1 MKKFLR
7 NFIVMAVAFAL
18 FLGIVNEIQVSA
30 KSSPKL
36 NKKKVTIEVG
46 GTYTLKVTGTTA
58 KVKWS
63 STNKKIAT
71 VKNGKVTAKSA
82 GKCTIKAKVSGKTLK
97 CKVTVKAKTG
107 PVADDDAFY
116 SSVAKMVKKA
126 DKNLNVTAMNSKD
139 IHTNRVI
146 VGGEPDLTGIDPSK
160 IIETPWG
167 DHIIQFDDALTAQTF
182 ISTQSKNKKVTFV
195 EEDQYFVI
203 DEISPVSEASN
214 VGSWG
219 TGYIEADAFADYIIS
234 SGSKREVV
242 VAIIDTGADF
252 DHEFLK
258 GRFVSKGYD
267 LVDGDN
273 DASDKIQGHGTH
285 VSGTIVDCTPN
296 LPVKLLEIRVLD
308 YTGSGTSTAVS
319 NGIRYAIKA
328 GANVINMS
336 LGGPH
341 SACIDNA
348 IASAVEAG
356 ITVCVAAG
364 NESSNAD
371 NFCPSHN
378 KQSIVVAAMDKYE
391 KSATFTNYGKNV
403 DLAAPG
409 VKIHSSIPNNKYADY
424 NGTSMATP
432 HVAAAAAMVKMLY
445 PSYSPE
451 DVENALKAAAKDLGN
466 PGKDDYFGN
475 GALKLGGLIP
485 DEATSISIASKP
497 TKDYYYVNDTL
508 ETAGLE
514 LNVQYKSG
522 KTERVS
528 SGFSCS
534 PTVLTTAG
542 TQSITVSYR
551 GLTTTFSVV
560 VYNDDLVDLEV
571 SQLPNKLTYFVGDTL
586 DTTGLVL
593 KATTVS
599 GKTSTVTTG
608 FTCSPTKLDF
618 AGDQTI
624 LVTYGGISCSFI
636 VTVQSKEIKSIS
648 IASLPTKKEYFDG
661 DTLDTTG
668 LVLKA
673 EYTDGEVKAI
683 NSGFTCTPTYLSIS
697 DVNTAD
703 YSENKKIT
711 VYYENFTTEFVVLVK
726 AIKASKLEVESLAR
740 KTYYLDET
748 ISTKDVALRVYYTNG
763 KSDLV
768 TEGFTLEPSKLTKKG
783 EQTVTATFAGL
794 STTFTVTVEDATV
807 SHIVIESLPTK
818 REYEVG
824 DTLDT
829 TGLSVGVV
837 YTGGGKQV
845 ITEGFSWTPTKLTTE
860 GKQTITVIYK
870 DMAAVFEVTVKDS
883 APSDWVPISDVPDGA
898 QIVEKK
904 WVYDFT
910 EKTESW
916 DSTLDGWTQ
925 TGSDW
930 RSTGSGSTYYASFPS
945 TFDTGHSIY
954 TSFAKAP
961 YDAYEN
967 ATTKRTVSNKFA
979 GYVYW
984 HWMYSVNYAN
994 NTQRAISDRYG
1005 SYDQYG
1011 KTPGFMY
1018 KYFSAF
1024 CSSVDAPYLDNYY
1037 CCSRNQPSYNCVNIM
1052 PDKSSMG
1059 TGTPRYFRFSYN
1071 ESSYTDYKKIFFYS
1085 KTTQK
1090 ESSTEVTEGNGISNV
1105 RVYVKYKK

>member
-7 NFIVMAVAFAL
+7 SFIVVAAALAL
-18 FLGIVNEIQVSA
+18 FLGIFNDLQVSA
-30 KSSPKL
+30 KTSPKL
-36 NKKKVTIEVG
+36 NKKKVSIEAG
-46 GTYTLKVTGTTA
+46 GTYTLKVTGTTS

-63 STNKKIAT
+63 TTNKKIAT
-71 VKNGKVTAKSA
+71 VKNGKVTAKGT
-82 GKCTIKAKVSGKTLK
+82 GKCTIKAKVDGKTLK
-97 CKVTVKAKTG
+97 CKVTVKAK
-107 PVADDDAFY
+107 DENAFY
-116 SSVAKMVKKA
+116 SSVAKMIKKA
-126 DKNLNVTAMNSKD
+126 DKNLNVTSTNSKD

-146 VGGEPDLTGIDPSK
+146 VGGKPDLTGIDKSK

-167 DHIIQFDDALTAQTF
+167 DHIIQFDDTLSAQNF
-182 ISTQSKNKKVTFV
+182 INAQSKNKNVTFV
-195 EEDQYFVI
+195 EEDMYFLI
-203 DEISPVSEASN
+203 DGGALSNASTK

-219 TGYIEADAFADYIIS
+219 TDYTESSQLADYIS
-234 SGSKREVV
+234 SNGLKNEVV
-242 VAIIDTGADF
+242 VAVVDTGVDM

-258 GRFVSKGYD
+258 NRFNSKGYD
-267 LVDGDN
+267 LVDGDA
-273 DASDKIQGHGTH
+273 DATDKIQGHGTH
-285 VSGTIVDCTPN
+285 VSGTIVDCTQN
-296 LPVKLLEIRVLD
+296 LPVKILAIRVLGYD
-308 YTGSGTSTAVS
+308 GFGTTTTVA
-319 NGIRYAIKA
+319 NGIRYAISA
-328 GANVINMS
+328 GANVINLS

-341 SACIDNA
+341 SASIDNA
-348 IASAVEAG
+348 IDAAVASG

-371 NFCPSHN
+371 NYCPSHN
-378 KQSIVVAAMDKYE
+378 RQSIVVAAMDKYE
-391 KSATFTNYGKNV
+391 RSATFTNYGKNV

-409 VKIHSSIPNNKYADY
+409 VAIRSSIPNNKYAEY

-432 HVAAAAAMVKMLY
+432 HVAAAAAMVKMMY
-445 PSYSPE
+445 PSYSPA
-451 DVENALKAAAKDLGN
+451 DIENALKAAAKDLGN
-466 PGKDDYFGN
+466 PGRDDYFGN
-475 GALKLGGLIP
+475 GGLKLSGLIP
-485 DEATSISIASKP
+485 DEVSSISIASKP
-497 TKDYYYVNDTL
+497 TKEYYYVNDTL
-508 ETAGLE
+508 DTTGLT

-528 SGFSCS
+528 SGFTCS
-534 PTVLTTAG
+534 PTVLTVSG

-560 VYNDDLVDLEV
+560 VYSDTLVGLEV
-571 SQLPNKLTYFVGDTL
+571 TKLPNKLDYFVGDTL

-593 KATTVS
+593 EAVSLS
-599 GKTSTVTTG
+599 GKTQTVTTG
-608 FTCSPTKLDF
+608 FTCSPSKLELP
-618 AGDQTI
+618 GIQTV
-624 LVTYGGISCSFI
+624 LVSYKEVSTSFN
-636 VTVQSKEIKSIS
+636 VNVQKKELKSLS
-648 IASLPTKKEYFDG
+648 IATLPTKKEYFDG

-711 VYYENFTTEFVVLVK
+711 VTYDNLTTEFVVLVK
-726 AIKASKLEVESLAR
+726 AIKASKLSVESLAR
-740 KTYYLDET
+740 KIYYVDET
-748 ISTKDVALRVYYTNG
+748 ISTNDVALRVYYTNG

-768 TEGFTLEPSKLTKKG
+768 TEGFTLSPSKLTQKG
-783 EQTVTATFAGL
+783 EQTVTASFAGL
-794 STTFTVTVEDATV
+794 STTFTVTVQEATL
-807 SHIVIESLPTK
+807 SHIVIETLPDK

-829 TGLSVGVV
+829 KGLSVGVV
-837 YTGGGKQV
+837 YSGGIKQV
-845 ITEGFSWTPTKLTTE
+845 ITEGFSWTPAKLTTE
-860 GKQTITVIYK
+860 GTQTITVIYK
-870 DMAAVFEVTVKDS
+870 DLAAVFTVTVKSS
-883 APSDWVPISDVPDGA
+883 APSDWVPISEVPDGA
-898 QIVEKK
+898 QIVDKK
-904 WVYDFT
+904 WLYDYT

-954 TSFAKAP
+954 TSFAKGP
-961 YDAYEN
+961 YEGYEN
-967 ATTKRTVSNKFA
+967 ATQKRTVSNKWA

-1005 SYDQYG
+1005 SFDQYG

-1024 CSSVDAPYLDNYY
+1024 TSSVDAPYLDNYY

-1059 TGTPRYFRFSYN
+1059 TGTPRYFRFDYN

-1085 KTTQK
+1085 KTTKDK
-1090 ESSTEVTEGNGISNV
+1090 ESTSEVTEGNGISNV
-1105 RVYVKYKK
+1105 RVYVRYKK